1 MSEGR
6 GRGEGC
12 GGTGGKAEEVARRG
26 EAHRASC
33 PPAPSAAPAGAPP
46 MQHAAVRHAAAPWR
60 ARGARGAALLWAAAA
75 PAAAAGMRC
84 LWSAGRGRGPP
95 SSGCALHQRGHR
107 WVTARAG
114 PRRPLGPEAAASG
127 SAARAAGPP
136 AGAAARGATRPA
148 GVGALPPRGFG
159 LPAPAQAAKPPRA
172 PQAGLVSSPPTG
184 LDSISIDSIWDSI
197 RFGIPIWA
205 PISYWRHTILPISAV
220 STFPDSAA
228 DFRRSDSF
236 RSPIRL
242 IDSGLSCPQ
251 GCKAVPVASADGS
264 IWQVLLGKG
273 AEENDRLSLEE
284 GRPHETWMHVAGV
297 PGSHAVVRLVSG
309 ASERAPPPRDVAEAA
324 ASLCAFY
331 SKAKTQPRATVHVT
345 TCAKVGK
352 LPAAAPGQVVLK
364 GGFETM
370 SVRPLSPDQLVQ
382 GGAVAASPSG
392 RGSAEA
398 KRSSKRKV

>member
-172 PQAGLVSSPPTG
+172 PQ
-184 LDSISIDSIWDSI
+184 
-197 RFGIPIWA
+197 
-205 PISYWRHTILPISAV
+205 
-220 STFPDSAA
+220 
-228 DFRRSDSF
+228 
-236 RSPIRL
+236 
-242 IDSGLSCPQ
+242 